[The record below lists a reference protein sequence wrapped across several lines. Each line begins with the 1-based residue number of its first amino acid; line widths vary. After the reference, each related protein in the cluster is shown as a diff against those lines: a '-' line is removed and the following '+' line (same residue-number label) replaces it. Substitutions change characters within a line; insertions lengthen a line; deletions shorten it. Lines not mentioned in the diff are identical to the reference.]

1 LAAPC
6 PGRSDG
12 SGFAAVLVVTAP
24 LAAADTTIEVN
35 DTGMAVDPSDHK
47 CTLIEAIIAANTDTV
62 S

>member
-1 LAAPC
+1 VSWSFRWFWLCRRPSCHRAPRR
-6 PGRSDG
+6 GRH
-12 SGFAAVLVVTAP
+12 
-24 LAAADTTIEVN
+24 TIEVN